1 MIDIHHHCLPGVDDG
16 PRDWDEAVALCQM
29 AAADG
34 ITTIVATPHVL
45 RGRWQNTSPAVL
57 EQLAADLRERINNSP
72 RIILGSEVFFGH
84 DIADIAAQG
93 DTIIPLAGSRYVL
106 VEFAAHAIPP
116 LVEQPFYRLQL
127 GGWTPVIAHPER
139 NAVFVAKPRLLATL
153 VSLGAK
159 VQITAGSFVGDF
171 GPDAQRAAFEW
182 IGKRIVHIVASDAHN
197 TKKRPPRM
205 SAAFAAV
212 QEAAGEEIAAALF
225 QHNPQ
230 AIVDGHALQYDPEP
244 QAVESKRGLLNR
256 VAQFW
261 KR

>member
-182 IGKRIVHIVASDAHN
+182 IEKRIVHIVASDAHN
-197 TKKRPPRM
+197 TKHRPPSLKEAYEYVAKVCGPARAEM
-205 SAAFAAV
+205 LFVRNPAATLTGDPVERIF
-212 QEAAGEEIAAALF
+212 QEAAPPKKWF
-225 QHNPQ
+225 
-230 AIVDGHALQYDPEP
+230 
-244 QAVESKRGLLNR
+244 R
-256 VAQFW
+256 FW
-261 KR
+261 G